1 MNCIEFRHRVGA
13 EPSVETETLQ
23 AHAASC
29 ESCARFWRGMKQLDR
44 LIHRA
49 LRIDAPA
56 LGHPAV
62 HRTRGYR
69 AAAASF
75 IVAVALGAPLWLAQP
90 RTSLAEQVVA
100 HVQHE
105 NTSMVQASVRVDDD
119 ELSSILKRAGVR
131 LKPGSMQVSYAMNC
145 RLRGHYVPHLVA
157 QMADGPITVL
167 VLPYETSVSK
177 PQSFDEA
184 GFSGVITPAPRGAL
198 VVLARGAS
206 ATRASQA
213 VLDALDYET

>member
-1 MNCIEFRHRVGA
+1 
-13 EPSVETETLQ
+13 
-23 AHAASC
+23 
-29 ESCARFWRGMKQLDR
+29 MKQLDR

-49 LRIDAPA
+49 LRTDAPA
-56 LGHPAV
+56 LGHRAV
-62 HRTRGYR
+62 HRTRGHW

-75 IVAVALGAPLWLAQP
+75 IVAVALGAPLWLSQSSA
-90 RTSLAEQVVA
+90 SVAEQVVA
-100 HVQHE
+100 HVRHE
-105 NTSMVQASVRVDDD
+105 SASMVQASVRVDDAK
-119 ELSSILKRAGVR
+119 LSSLLQRAGVR
-131 LKPGSMQVSYAMNC
+131 LKSGSMQVSYAMNC
-145 RLRGHYVPHLVA
+145 WLRGHHVPHLVA

-206 ATRASQA
+206 VARASQA
-213 VLDALDYET
+213 VFDALDYET